1 MPDVVSRSLSYT
13 MEFFVMESP
22 DEEGSY
28 LKQVDEYFEPQQVP
42 ASDSRL
48 LFHAR
53 SECVTAA
60 KELSDKLADP
70 ASPQSK
76 QARDGGL
83 RKITISSH
91 QKYIS
96 RLTKGLT
103 LHYQNGQLT
112 A

>member
-91 QKYIS
+91 YTHKTIETSGQTIRHQKA
-96 RLTKGLT
+96 
-103 LHYQNGQLT
+103 N
-112 A
+112 